1 MHEMKTRDR
10 VGLSAL
16 VAAAALAIT
25 ACSPGGGGDKA
36 GGAGEPIVLT
46 FANTDGA
53 LNYRPALEY
62 FVQRVSE
69 RSAGSL
75 RIDVVPNWPGSEQ
88 QVVADVAVGKADLT
102 AVGTSTFE
110 SLGKSFLALT
120 APMLIDSY
128 AVQDAVL
135 TSDIPGQILLQTT
148 NIGATGIA
156 ILPGGGLVKPI
167 AVARR
172 LLGPADWRGMVIET
186 SGSQAQARV
195 IRALGALPTDS
206 SSPAL
211 DEGLQNGQIQGFT
224 KSLLVY
230 GINASEHL
238 APNVTANVTL
248 WPGLQV
254 LLGNP
259 ASLARLSGQQRD
271 WLHQAAADAI
281 AHLTAPVDRDTQ
293 TVSEICQAGA
303 RLANAG
309 EADLTA
315 LRQAFEP
322 VYAELEQDAQTKSF
336 IEQIARL
343 KTSTTA
349 EPSIAIPAGCSEV
362 VSSGGATDA
371 LAGTWST
378 AKITQSEWVKA
389 FIAAGFSEVDAHQL
403 FNGMGTGAEQYAQ
416 DFLTFDHGNFTEHQS
431 GDGHELV
438 VENQGTYKVDPDGTF
453 DLVTAGGGGVE
464 TYAYVVTGDM
474 LTLHRVKV
482 VCSGDCGPPIGP
494 TLYGSF
500 PFTKVQ

>member
-1 MHEMKTRDR
+1 MRDR
-10 VGLSAL
+10 SSRLTVIGL
-16 VAAAALAIT
+16 VAASALISA
-25 ACSPGGGGDKA
+25 ACSPGSGGDKA
-36 GGAGEPIVLT
+36 GGPGEPTVLT
-46 FANTDGA
+46 FANTDGG
-53 LNYRPALEY
+53 LNYRPALGY

-88 QVVADVAVGKADLT
+88 QVVADVALGKADLT
-102 AVGTSTFE
+102 AVGTATFE
-110 SLGKSFLALT
+110 SLGTSFLALI

-128 AVQDAVL
+128 TVQDAVL
-135 TSDIPGQILLQTT
+135 TSDIPAQILQQTT
-148 NIGATGIA
+148 NIGATGVA

-211 DEGLQNGQIQGFT
+211 DEGLQNGQIQGFA

-230 GINASEHL
+230 GINDSEHL
-238 APNVTANVTL
+238 APNVTANVNL

-271 WLHQAAADAI
+271 WVHQAAADAI

-303 RLANAG
+303 RLVNASD
-309 EADLTA
+309 ADLTA

-322 VYAELEQDAQTKSF
+322 VYAELEQDAQTKSI

-349 EPSIAIPAGCSEV
+349 EPSIAIPVGCSGV
-362 VSSGGATDA
+362 ASSGAATDP
-371 LAGTWST
+371 LAGTWAT

-389 FIAAGFSEVDAHQL
+389 FIAAGFSEKDAHEYAPVS
-403 FNGMGTGAEQYAQ
+403 GAEQYDQ
-416 DFLTFDHGNFTEHQS
+416 ETLTFDHGHFTES
-431 GDGHELV
+431 ETADGHDPV
-438 VENQGTYKVDPDGTF
+438 VGNEGTYKVGPEGTF
-453 DLVTAGGGGVE
+453 DLITAGVE
-464 TYAYVVTGDM
+464 TYAYVVTGDR
-474 LTLHRVKV
+474 LTLHLVKV